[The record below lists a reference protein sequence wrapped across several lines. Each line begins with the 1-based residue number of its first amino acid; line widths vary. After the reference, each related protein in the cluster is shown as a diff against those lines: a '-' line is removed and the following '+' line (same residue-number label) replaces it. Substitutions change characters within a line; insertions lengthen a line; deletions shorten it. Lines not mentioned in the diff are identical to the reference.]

1 MLLCLIF
8 SFCNIMLK
16 ACLSQ
21 YFFLSIMHDVWIS
34 PQKENIKMQGEIEV
48 KATQN
53 SLIKRR
59 EKKRKEAKR
68 N

>member
-1 MLLCLIF
+1 
-8 SFCNIMLK
+8 
-16 ACLSQ
+16 
-21 YFFLSIMHDVWIS
+21 MHDVWIS
-34 PQKENIKMQGEIEV
+34 PLKENIKMQGEIEV

>member
-1 MLLCLIF
+1 
-8 SFCNIMLK
+8 MLK

-34 PQKENIKMQGEIEV
+34 PLKENIKMQGEIEV